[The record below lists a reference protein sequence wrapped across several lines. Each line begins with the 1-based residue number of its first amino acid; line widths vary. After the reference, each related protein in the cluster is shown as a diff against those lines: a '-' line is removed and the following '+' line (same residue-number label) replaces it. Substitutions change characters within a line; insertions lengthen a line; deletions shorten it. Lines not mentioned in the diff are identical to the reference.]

1 MANRSA
7 PNARLEYHDAMS
19 ESTRDDQPP
28 SAESQST
35 RSREGQYSATLKAS
49 PSDPAV
55 ARPPKACETCRALK
69 IGCIMDENS
78 TSGACRRCVQSKR
91 RCVRLPVIRRRRKRT
106 DARVTDLEKKMED
119 LIVALEASKPQM
131 SPLDVG
137 SKTTIPETDR
147 TELGIPLSIRDGS
160 HEMQVI
166 DLIDQGVM
174 EAKNAYQLF
183 EFYKEEMSGM
193 FPFVVFSSEVRT
205 EIVRHEKPLLFLSVI
220 TVAAGVLKPELHRYL
235 TSEVWRILADRVIY
249 TGAPSVEVIQALQIM
264 ALYYTHHTDRDNYR
278 NFHHLVHSAAVMA
291 MDAGMGKRIRPNQSR
306 LFKDPWEH
314 GLVREAP
321 NSAEIRRTWL
331 GAYHL
336 CSTYVASNW
345 CRYNA
350 ADFDKGRNYL
360 EKTASAPMESIHER
374 VS

>member
-1 MANRSA
+1 
-7 PNARLEYHDAMS
+7 
-19 ESTRDDQPP
+19 
-28 SAESQST
+28 
-35 RSREGQYSATLKAS
+35 
-49 PSDPAV
+49 
-55 ARPPKACETCRALK
+55 
-69 IGCIMDENS
+69 
-78 TSGACRRCVQSKR
+78 
-91 RCVRLPVIRRRRKRT
+91 
-106 DARVTDLEKKMED
+106 MED
-119 LIVALEASKPQM
+119 LIVALEASRRQM

-137 SKTTIPETDR
+137 SKTAFPETDKA
-147 TELGIPLSIRDGS
+147 ELGIPLSIRDGS

-193 FPFVVFSSEVRT
+193 FPFVVFSSEIQAET
-205 EIVRHEKPLLFLSVI
+205 VRHEKPLLFLSVI

-249 TGAPSVEVIQALQIM
+249 TGAPSVEVIQALQVM
-264 ALYYTHHTDRDNYR
+264 AVYYTHHTGRDNYR
-278 NFHHLVHSAAVMA
+278 NFHHLIHSAAVMA

-331 GAYHL
+331 GAYYL
-336 CSTYVASNW
+336 CST
-345 CRYNA
+345 
-350 ADFDKGRNYL
+350 
-360 EKTASAPMESIHER
+360 
-374 VS
+374 